1 MDHSFSDDASMAAAG
16 RKSSYEQAGA
26 SSKAWVTENLA
37 RLNRLLNEGW
47 LRNYLFEPFKGL
59 FETRGNTPQ
68 EKVFS
73 VISVVALINMVLAGL
88 PGKLGVGV
96 AVSVGME
103 LWMAWVIAR
112 CAGMQLTTDEV
123 WKHLLT
129 AAGALLTALVLF
141 KQVLGLAFSMGSIVP
156 GVNPL
161 ILAELITT
169 DFIGI
174 LLWLGFQKLYSK
186 DDFSLGWSDLARAAK
201 EAWQLFKHQFDAV
214 RGALSMDTL
223 RTLGARIKAFL
234 TGDIVA
240 DLPRLRGELLTA
252 ACMGYLLQGQYSALE
267 GPVGREFIGAIR
279 DRYPDLKSASVE
291 EIAAHMHTYGDAQ
304 LVGVENLVK
313 GKLFERMVVKDEN
326 GDGDAWTAVTH
337 EDESWPGSDI
347 VMFNADTGET
357 LELSLKSTMSPS
369 YVESALIRYPD
380 IPIVAT
386 SEVAGDLND
395 ARVSAGP
402 FSDREMTQVTQDNFE
417 VLLNGLSRLDVASG
431 VATASA
437 LSLWPF
443 VIAYMRRCINQD
455 QLERASVV
463 LLGNAGKTL
472 ASRLAWAVALGPVF
486 AWVLL
491 ARGTTSAMVA
501 VQSASN
507 ASGHRNALVKRV
519 VVGDAGE
526 RYRVQP

>member
-1 MDHSFSDDASMAAAG
+1 MVDHSFSEEASMGAAG
-16 RKSSYEQAGA
+16 RRSSYEQSAA
-26 SSKAWVTENLA
+26 SAKAWVTDNLA
-37 RLNRLLNEGW
+37 RLNRLLNESW
-47 LRNYLFEPFKGL
+47 LRNYIFEPFKGL
-59 FETRGNTPQ
+59 FENRGKTHQ

-73 VISVVALINMVLAGL
+73 VISIVALINMVLAGL
-88 PGKLGVGV
+88 PGKMGVGV

-129 AAGALLTALVLF
+129 TAGAFLTALVLF

-161 ILAELITT
+161 ILAELVTT
-169 DFIGI
+169 DFIGL

-186 DDFSLGWSDLARAAK
+186 DYFSLGWSDLARASK
-201 EAWQLFKHQFDAV
+201 EAWKLFKHQFDAV
-214 RGALSMDTL
+214 RSALSMDTL
-223 RTLGARIKAFL
+223 RTLGTRIKAFL

-240 DLPRLRGELLTA
+240 DLPRLRGELFTA

-267 GPVGREFIGAIR
+267 GPVGKEFIGAIR
-279 DRYPDLKSASVE
+279 DRYPDLKSASIE
-291 EIAAHMHTYGDAQ
+291 EIAAQMHTYNDAQ

-313 GKLFERMVVKDEN
+313 GKLFERMVVKYEN
-326 GDGDAWTAVTH
+326 DDGDVWTAVTH
-337 EDESWPGSDI
+337 QDESWPGSDI

-357 LELSLKSTMSPS
+357 LELSLKATMSPS
-369 YVESALIRYPD
+369 YVESALTRYPD
-380 IPIVAT
+380 IPIIAT

-402 FSDREMTQVTQDNFE
+402 FSDRELTQVTQDNFE

-431 VATASA
+431 VATTSA

-443 VIAYMRRCINQD
+443 VIAYMRRRINQD
-455 QLERASVV
+455 QFEQASVV
-463 LLGNAGKTL
+463 LLGDAGKTL

-491 ARGTTSAMVA
+491 ARGTASAMVA
-501 VQSASN
+501 VQSAGTTS
-507 ASGHRNALVKRV
+507 SHHSRIKRV
-519 VVGDAGE
+519 ALSSSG
-526 RYRVQP
+526 YR